1 MPKDNEVKFIAS
13 LNPDKKCIFLD
24 GSGGAEIKLTT
35 DESQIV
41 SVIKSFAYLRA
52 NAIEVT
58 FKPSKKNRGKI
69 EKRPARKQYR

>member
-1 MPKDNEVKFIAS
+1 MPKDSEVNFIAS
-13 LNPDKKCIFLD
+13 LNPDRKCIFLD

-41 SVIKSFAYLRA
+41 DVIKSFAYLKA

-58 FKPSKKNRGKI
+58 FKACKKSRSKI
-69 EKRPARKQYR
+69 ENRTPPKQYR

>member
-1 MPKDNEVKFIAS
+1 MPKETEVKFIAS

-41 SVIKSFAYLRA
+41 EVIKSFAYLRA

-58 FKPSKKNRGKI
+58 FKPSNKTRGKLAS
-69 EKRPARKQYR
+69 RTAPKQYR